1 MYTTIGTL
9 FEQTV
14 QKYPNKEALYYVQKD
29 VRYSYKEWD
38 QQINRLANASGQIQ
52 KFLRRKELGEL

>member
-14 QKYPNKEALYYVQKD
+14 HKYPNKEALYYVQKN

-38 QQINRLANASGQIQ
+38 QQIKCQWEDSKVSIEKGVR
-52 KFLRRKELGEL
+52 